1 MAGQDERE
9 REKESRRESSVC
21 VWREMKRCWRW
32 REMKKRDESFQNY
45 KKKEVCI

>member
-1 MAGQDERE
+1 MKERGRKRAG
-9 REKESRRESSVC
+9 EKAVC
-21 VWREMKRCWRW
+21 VCVERDEEMLAVE